1 MGEIMKHLIW
11 LLAITCLVG
20 CAGSAYKL
28 PEVNE
33 ADVQAMEKRI
43 ADNQK
48 PLITYNRS
56 EKRNRQ
62 MVDNAAKRL
71 IKHAKP
77 LCKHAGYESCSFNVV
92 YKPDDTFNAFAS
104 GNNDITIYRG
114 LIKYLKNDDEVA
126 AVVAHEMGHHLA
138 NHIEEKTQNAVTG
151 AAISGILTAVLIG
164 AANANNPYYSQ
175 YQAQQDQQTVENM
188 MSAGAGIGA
197 LSYSKEQEREADL
210 LATYLLALAG
220 YNLKRAQNIMMVLA
234 NEAGE
239 SAASRTAFLD
249 SHPAGI
255 ERFVAWEKAIEE
267 VKNNKSKLPYI
278 KEKSVQKNKKATFG
292 EGKQKVSK

>member
-1 MGEIMKHLIW
+1 MKHLTW

-48 PLITYNRS
+48 PLKTYDRS
-56 EKRNRQ
+56 EKRNKQ
-62 MVDNAAKRL
+62 MVDGAAKRL

-77 LCKHAGYESCSFNVV
+77 LCEHAGYESCSFNVV
-92 YKPDDTFNAFAS
+92 YKADDTFNAFAS
-104 GNNDITIYRG
+104 GANDITIYRG
-114 LIKYLKNDDEVA
+114 LVKYLKNDDEVA

-138 NHIEEKTQNAVTG
+138 NHIEEKTQNAATG
-151 AAISGILTAVLIG
+151 AAISGLLTAVLIG
-164 AANANNPYYSQ
+164 AANSNRPYYNQ
-175 YQAQQDQQTVENM
+175 YQAQQDQQVLEDM

-210 LATYLLALAG
+210 LATYLLSRAG

-239 SAASRTAFLD
+239 SADSRTAFLD

-267 VKNNKSKLPYI
+267 VKNNKSKLPYV
-278 KEKSVQKNKKATFG
+278 KEKPVANTKRTSFG
-292 EGKQKVSK
+292 EERQKVSK